1 MSAID
6 TLEQIINS
14 ELVNYDFRYCF
25 VNRSKIPYRP
35 DGFEART
42 NVVTDF
48 VTLNEL
54 MDSPMLTRKRIV
66 GIGVSIQ
73 ASNVCAIDIDDC
85 FAESF
90 NFGSVD
96 ERGKEILEL
105 FEDVAYCEFSFSGHG
120 MRILFLHD
128 IIKNYN
134 ERYYIKNSKLNIEYY
149 QPSESNRFVTVT
161 GKYIRNN
168 PIQHATNI
176 DIALNQFLEQY
187 MVRPQKSKKV
197 LATMNDIDFESAMN
211 KVTRLYIINSKFQS
225 LWFSTAPGSG
235 YDESERDYQIVAML
249 YENITTNEDMIRQLF
264 ETSPYFQSKDEDHLR
279 KWTNNDYRYFKYM
292 YSHLR

>member
-90 NFGSVD
+90 NFDSVD

-134 ERYYIKNSKLNIEYY
+134 ERYYIKNSKLNVEYY

-161 GKYIRNN
+161 GRYIRNN

-211 KVTRLYIINSKFQS
+211 KVTRLYIVNSKFQS

-249 YENITTNEDMIRQLF
+249 YENVTTNEDMIRQLF
-264 ETSPYFQSKDEDHLR
+264 ETSPYFQSKDERHLQ

>member
-90 NFGSVD
+90 NFDSVD

-161 GKYIRNN
+161 GRYIRNN

-211 KVTRLYIINSKFQS
+211 KVTRLYIVNSKFQS

-249 YENITTNEDMIRQLF
+249 YENVTTNEDVIRQLF
-264 ETSPYFQSKDEDHLR
+264 EMSPYFQSKDERHLQ

>member
-90 NFGSVD
+90 NFDSVD

-211 KVTRLYIINSKFQS
+211 KVTRLYIVNSKFQS

-249 YENITTNEDMIRQLF
+249 YENVTTNEDMIRQLF
-264 ETSPYFQSKDEDHLR
+264 ETSPYFQSKDERHLQ
-279 KWTNNDYRYFKYM
+279 KWINNDYRYFKYM

>member
-90 NFGSVD
+90 NFDSVD

-197 LATMNDIDFESAMN
+197 LNTTNDIDFESAMN

-249 YENITTNEDMIRQLF
+249 YENVTTNEDMIRQLF
-264 ETSPYFQSKDEDHLR
+264 ETSPYFQSKDERHLQ